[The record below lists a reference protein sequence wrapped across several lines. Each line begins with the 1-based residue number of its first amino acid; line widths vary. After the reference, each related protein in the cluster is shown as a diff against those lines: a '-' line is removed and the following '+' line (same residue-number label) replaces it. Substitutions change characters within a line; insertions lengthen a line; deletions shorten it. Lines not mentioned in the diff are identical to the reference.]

1 MASWNRGK
9 TFSGNILGPDVGFLV
24 LEALYFELTCVICF
38 RNTQDLSNSR
48 GLFEDKM
55 SRRLCQSSK
64 SGVNIQTILEADK
77 TIKDQNV
84 VSGSTSKEPVKVSR
98 FVPGAVKHHHRRA
111 PLLFA
116 DYPKPSTRPP
126 RHN

>member
-1 MASWNRGK
+1 MSSIHVASFLLLFLLLHLADSRHLDNVHITESR
-9 TFSGNILGPDVGFLV
+9 FSLV
-24 LEALYFELTCVICF
+24 
-38 RNTQDLSNSR
+38 
-48 GLFEDKM
+48 
-55 SRRLCQSSK
+55 
-64 SGVNIQTILEADK
+64 
-77 TIKDQNV
+77 KDQNV

-98 FVPGAVKHHHRRA
+98 FVPGAVKHHHRRS

>member
-1 MASWNRGK
+1 MSSIHVASILLLFFLLHLADSRHLDNVHITESR
-9 TFSGNILGPDVGFLV
+9 FSLV
-24 LEALYFELTCVICF
+24 
-38 RNTQDLSNSR
+38 
-48 GLFEDKM
+48 
-55 SRRLCQSSK
+55 
-64 SGVNIQTILEADK
+64 
-77 TIKDQNV
+77 KDQNV
-84 VSGSTSKEPVKVSR
+84 VSGSTSKAPVKVSR